1 MRKNKS
7 SVNMASLTL
16 SSRLL
21 ILLFSLQ
28 GIDPNTVIYL
38 LLPDMHCLFSYRIVA
53 EMATD
58 DITIHQKQLSF
69 DKEKA
74 INFCYVK
81 RKYGRFDRETT
92 DPGCISVNFLF
103 FILPNSSVASINKTG
118 QESGK
123 QNPSYC

>member
-38 LLPDMHCLFSYRIVA
+38 LLPDMYCLCLCSYHIVA

-81 RKYGRFDRETT
+81 RKY
-92 DPGCISVNFLF
+92 
-103 FILPNSSVASINKTG
+103 
-118 QESGK
+118 
-123 QNPSYC
+123 

>member
-28 GIDPNTVIYL
+28 GIDQNTVIHL
-38 LLPDMHCLFSYRIVA
+38 LLPDMHCLFSYHIVA

-69 DKEKA
+69 DKERA

-81 RKYGRFDRETT
+81 RKY
-92 DPGCISVNFLF
+92 
-103 FILPNSSVASINKTG
+103 
-118 QESGK
+118 
-123 QNPSYC
+123 